1 MTVKNE
7 FTVNKQTMLSWVKR
21 YSFEGKRKKLLFAM
35 YLIMIGLGGRLL
47 SYWIFGGDVL
57 YGLIGAAAIFLAVY
71 RLFFMRFVIMSR
83 QYDFF
88 AKTYGLSEW
97 QRTIEFTDD
106 EVILTDHTSVTRFRY
121 ENMQKIVEAGNTVR
135 IIMNHNAVLLFYKDT
150 FVVGSW
156 QECKSMLES
165 KMK

>member
-1 MTVKNE
+1 
-7 FTVNKQTMLSWVKR
+7 
-21 YSFEGKRKKLLFAM
+21 
-35 YLIMIGLGGRLL
+35 
-47 SYWIFGGDVL
+47 
-57 YGLIGAAAIFLAVY
+57 
-71 RLFFMRFVIMSR
+71 MSR